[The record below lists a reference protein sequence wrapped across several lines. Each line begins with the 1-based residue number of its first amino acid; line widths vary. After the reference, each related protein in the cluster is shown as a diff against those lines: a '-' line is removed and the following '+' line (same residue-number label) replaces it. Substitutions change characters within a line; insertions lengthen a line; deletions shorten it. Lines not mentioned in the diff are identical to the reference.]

1 MAKLNKRLWIA
12 AIASITIF
20 ILAFTAEN
28 YSRAGGEP
36 YFPLYVFVRQN
47 LILLQFTV
55 TISSVVASLALIYL
69 LVLKIQKIRNVK
81 PILEFT
87 KENKYRRI
95 LTQSLWLSAIPGLVL
110 LPFVIAGLI
119 TLTGGYADPII
130 GSVITLLTILTG
142 STLMPGAGGMFA
154 LLIIAIITATKKPTD
169 PDSPTPKTLLARIVL
184 AAITTAMPTI
194 AFITI
199 FLTSFEECEDACT
212 IVDNPIVPTAG
223 FLYLALWLTQ
233 ALIWLRGRSSKI
245 TL

>member
-1 MAKLNKRLWIA
+1 MPKLNKRLWIA

-20 ILAFTAEN
+20 FIAFTAEN

-47 LILLQFTV
+47 LILLQLTV
-55 TISSVVASLALIYL
+55 TISSVAASFALVYL
-69 LVLKIQKIRNVK
+69 LVLKIQKIRNTR

-130 GSVITLLTILTG
+130 GSIITLLTILTG
-142 STLMPGAGGMFA
+142 STLLPGAGGMTA
-154 LLIIAIITATKKPTD
+154 LLIIAIITATQKPTD
-169 PDSPTPKTLLARIVL
+169 PDSPPPKTLLTQIVL
-184 AAITTAMPTI
+184 AAITAAMPAI

-199 FLTSFEECEDACT
+199 FLTSFEECEDSCT
-212 IVDNPIVPTAG
+212 IVDNPIVPAAG
-223 FLYLALWLTQ
+223 YLYLALWVVQT
-233 ALIWLRGRSSKI
+233 AIWLRNRNK
-245 TL
+245 LAK